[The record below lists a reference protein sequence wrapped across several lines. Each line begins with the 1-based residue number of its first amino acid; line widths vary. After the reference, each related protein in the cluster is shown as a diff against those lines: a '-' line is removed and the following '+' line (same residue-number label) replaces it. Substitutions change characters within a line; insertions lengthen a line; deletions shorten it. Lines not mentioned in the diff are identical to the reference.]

1 MGRYPRRR
9 RVHDR
14 HGGANMGNES
24 AGMAG
29 SSDENKDQ
37 MPGQR
42 HTTWKA
48 GVHVGR
54 SLEVPAALDTFRLAL
69 GESLHA
75 SRSAAAQKLQSGR
88 RRMEALHH
96 SLSRH
101 RAQFDEQRRKR
112 REARQAARLLEGLG
126 SHDDTVNFVVGAT
139 GFGVMAFL
147 AGAAPGII
155 PSLYVL
161 FFAYMMPLRT
171 VYFIKRKWQFFL
183 IDFCYWVNIA
193 TVVFLL
199 FYPTDERFSALVFA
213 MNEGP
218 LSGALVVWQCAWVF
232 GSREHTFST
241 LMHLLPGLAVHCNR
255 YYNGPHGWRAVWD
268 TVYKTAFD
276 LDHVDASWTR
286 FQLPRIQTGWQWS
299 VLAPLVFY
307 CTWQFAYFLIVQ
319 VLLRDFIRTHQYHTS
334 YTMLAK
340 RASKSN
346 NFWHQFV
353 RQGTPLRRISM
364 FGGC

>member
-1 MGRYPRRR
+1 MGS
-9 RVHDR
+9 
-14 HGGANMGNES
+14 ES

-139 GFGVMAFL
+139 AFGVMAFL

-183 IDFCYWVNIA
+183 IDFCYVSFGRSAQINNPFGLSEPTFA
-193 TVVFLL
+193 GLTTV
-199 FYPTDERFSALVFA
+199 D
-213 MNEGP
+213 
-218 LSGALVVWQCAWVF
+218 
-232 GSREHTFST
+232 
-241 LMHLLPGLAVHCNR
+241 
-255 YYNGPHGWRAVWD
+255 
-268 TVYKTAFD
+268 
-276 LDHVDASWTR
+276 
-286 FQLPRIQTGWQWS
+286 
-299 VLAPLVFY
+299 
-307 CTWQFAYFLIVQ
+307 
-319 VLLRDFIRTHQYHTS
+319 
-334 YTMLAK
+334 
-340 RASKSN
+340 
-346 NFWHQFV
+346 
-353 RQGTPLRRISM
+353 
-364 FGGC
+364 